1 MLDAACIDRYPI
13 VHLPLVSFSHFWS
26 IVLVN
31 TPVRNQ
37 QWTEHNLQKH
47 AKINRTITNLAYNPA
62 LFAANEINKFAG
74 LEEPLKLEWSIMTHV
89 SDKKQTSFW
98 WHTTFFFLAA
108 YYITYKSLHHI
119 IIYIYISYNI
129 YIYIIYIYTC
139 HEVYMT
145 IHGIHQNSISHTL
158 PGHCSS
164 ATWVEISPSGAK
176 ERQSSSDA
184 GLFLTSNHLRYLYV
198 MTYST
203 GEILCWD
210 DATKT
215 I

>member
-31 TPVRNQ
+31 IPVRNQ

-74 LEEPLKLEWSIMTHV
+74 LEEPLKLEWSMMTHV
-89 SDKKQTSFW
+89 RNKKQTSFW
-98 WHTTFFFLAA
+98 WHTTFFSWLPTISHINH
-108 YYITYKSLHHI
+108 YIIH
-119 IIYIYISYNI
+119 IIYIYNI
-129 YIYIIYIYTC
+129 HTC

-145 IHGIHQNSISHTL
+145 I
-158 PGHCSS
+158 
-164 ATWVEISPSGAK
+164 TWYTSELDFAHLARPLLQRHLGSYLDQVLAK
-176 ERQSSSDA
+176 RQS
-184 GLFLTSNHLRYLYV
+184 LW
-198 MTYST
+198 
-203 GEILCWD
+203 CWSYWP
-210 DATKT
+210 AT